1 MKRQVIPLLA
11 LTFAQLCQ
19 ATAAGTPPVRSWKA
33 MRDDGVVKQ
42 RFDYSC
48 GAAALATLLQHYY
61 GEAVD
66 EAAVL
71 KQIAAKGPATF
82 SSLSAAASHFG
93 YEARGY
99 ALSLEALRQLGLPA
113 IVFLHAGNDNHFSV
127 LRSIDARSVALAD
140 PSLGN
145 RVYAIPDFMR
155 LWTTRL
161 SRDYPGRALVVLP
174 RKTDR
179 VGDPRFMRPIPAR
192 FGGLILRPF
201 RP

>member
-1 MKRQVIPLLA
+1 MTRPALSFFALILL
-11 LTFAQLCQ
+11 Q
-19 ATAAGTPPVRSWKA
+19 ATTACAAERSSVRSWKVL
-33 MRDDGVVKQ
+33 RDEGVVKQ

-48 GAAALATLLQHYY
+48 GAAALATLLRHYY
-61 GEAVD
+61 GEPVD

-93 YEARGY
+93 YDARGY

-127 LRSIDARSVALAD
+127 LRSIDARAVALAD

-174 RKTDR
+174 RKAGR

-192 FGGLILRPF
+192 FGGLTLRPF

>member
-1 MKRQVIPLLA
+1 MKRKAISILA
-11 LTFAQLCQ
+11 LTLAQVCE
-19 ATAAGTPPVRSWKA
+19 ATAAGTPSPRSWKT

-61 GEAVD
+61 GEPVD

-174 RKTDR
+174 RKTAR
-179 VGDPRFMRPIPAR
+179 VGDVRFMRPIPAR
-192 FGGLILRPF
+192 FGGLPMRPF